1 MRRALFVLMALVFSS
16 AVSADAESEA
26 EIRQIES
33 QLQRLQQ
40 DQQAVYQQ
48 FQMIQELRRTEMDAA
63 NPQVIQNPPIYPND
77 GQPPNYDDVVREKAE
92 REQRI
97 NQYTEQLDQL
107 YARYGEMDAQKKPLQ
122 DRLNELAQQR

>member
-1 MRRALFVLMALVFSS
+1 MVRTSFFAVVLLFSS

-26 EIRQIES
+26 EIRRIES
-33 QLQRLQQ
+33 QLQRIQQ

-48 FQMIQELRRTEMDAA
+48 FQMIQELRRTEMDAV

-77 GQPPNYDDVVREKAE
+77 GQPPNYDDIVREKAE

-122 DRLNELAQQR
+122 QRLNELAQQR

>member
-1 MRRALFVLMALVFSS
+1 VVRTSFFAVVLLFSS

-26 EIRQIES
+26 EIRRIES
-33 QLQRLQQ
+33 QLQRIQQ

-48 FQMIQELRRTEMDAA
+48 FQMIQELRRTEMDAV

-77 GQPPNYDDVVREKAE
+77 GQPPNYDDIVREKAE

-122 DRLNELAQQR
+122 QRLNELAQQR